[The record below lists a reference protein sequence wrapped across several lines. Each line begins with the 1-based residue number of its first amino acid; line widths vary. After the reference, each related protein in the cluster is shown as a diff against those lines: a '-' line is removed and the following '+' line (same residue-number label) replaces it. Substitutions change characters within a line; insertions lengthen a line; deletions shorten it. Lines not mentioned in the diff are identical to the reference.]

1 MNYALQPS
9 SLVPSGQPAGTKWGR
24 RMVILSDT
32 EHQVNL
38 TLTPDQLDDIA
49 LALAEGKICNL
60 LGIGQILPTLN
71 GGTSFINPT
80 SPTAADAFLGFRPH
94 RELLDAFRGL
104 VSFSLQPTMVKV
116 PTITKTTS
124 VCSVNGV
131 APMTAINE
139 LYIGA
144 AQMLTIKGSSFPPY
158 NPGSDVTDYS
168 ITLTATDNTS
178 GAVVHTIPLIYYMIE
193 NTTSVLKLVLT
204 TGTLPSETYGPNTAD
219 KNYIAIT
226 KNPNPETGLGGVPI
240 ATFNVALRN
249 PPSPG

>member
-9 SLVPSGQPAGTKWGR
+9 NLVPAGQPAGTQWGR

-60 LGIGQILPTLN
+60 LGIGQLQPSIT
-71 GGTSFINPT
+71 GGTSFTNPT
-80 SPTAADAFLGFRPH
+80 PPTSADALIGFRPSK
-94 RELLDAFRGL
+94 ELLNTFRSL
-104 VSFSLQPTMVKV
+104 VSFSLQPTVVKM
-116 PTITKTTS
+116 PTIISTSS

-144 AQMLTIKGSSFPPY
+144 AQMLTIKGSGFPPY
-158 NPGSDVTDYS
+158 NPGGEVTDYS

-193 NTTSVLKLVLT
+193 STTSVLKLVLT
-204 TGTLPSETYGPNTAD
+204 TGTLPNETYGPNTAD

-226 KNPNPETGLGGVPI
+226 RNPNPDTGLGGVPI
-240 ATFNVALRN
+240 AAFNVALRN